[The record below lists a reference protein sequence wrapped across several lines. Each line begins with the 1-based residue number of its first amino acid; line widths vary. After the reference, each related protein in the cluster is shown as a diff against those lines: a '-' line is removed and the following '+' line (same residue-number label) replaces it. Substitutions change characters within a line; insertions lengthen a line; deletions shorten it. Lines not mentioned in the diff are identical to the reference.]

1 MVKELTSSNWCE
13 NVDGAK
19 ELSVVFFYAN
29 WCRNCKAVMPVFK
42 RLELGLGLGCTG
54 LILTLPLTL
63 TLTLTLTLS
72 SCYPSRGF
80 HAAAAAARAW
90 RRYRGDIGEI

>member
-42 RLELGLGLGCTG
+42 RLELGLGLGLG
-54 LILTLPLTL
+54 LAHPRVNP
-63 TLTLTLTLS
+63 S
-72 SCYPSRGF
+72 SP
-80 HAAAAAARAW
+80 
-90 RRYRGDIGEI
+90 

>member
-1 MVKELTSSNWCE
+1 MLALSAVSFSGYAALQTPSLVGSIRAPPSQQTRRSESPVMVKELTKSNWCE

-42 RLELGLGLGCTG
+42 RLELGLGLGLG
-54 LILTLPLTL
+54 L
-63 TLTLTLTLS
+63 
-72 SCYPSRGF
+72 R
-80 HAAAAAARAW
+80 
-90 RRYRGDIGEI
+90 

>member
-1 MVKELTSSNWCE
+1 MVKELTNSNWCE

-42 RLELGLGLGCTG
+42 RLELGLGLGLG
-54 LILTLPLTL
+54 L
-63 TLTLTLTLS
+63 
-72 SCYPSRGF
+72 R
-80 HAAAAAARAW
+80 
-90 RRYRGDIGEI
+90 

>member
-42 RLELGLGLGCTG
+42 RLELGLGLGVG
-54 LILTLPLTL
+54 VALTLSQTL
-63 TLTLTLTLS
+63 SQTLTLS
-72 SCYPSRGF
+72 L
-80 HAAAAAARAW
+80 AL
-90 RRYRGDIGEI
+90 

>member
-63 TLTLTLTLS
+63 TLTT
-72 SCYPSRGF
+72 SRGT
-80 HAAAAAARAW
+80 R
-90 RRYRGDIGEI
+90 

>member
-63 TLTLTLTLS
+63 TLTLTLTRTMTTPGR
-72 SCYPSRGF
+72 CRRSR
-80 HAAAAAARAW
+80 
-90 RRYRGDIGEI
+90 RRVVPACKQHGNAGRL